1 MSYEIIKLWE
11 NTPDFHPEYNQPE
24 PNLEVH
30 PVENPRGCMVVIPG
44 GGYECVCIGHE
55 GYPLADHFN
64 RLGYYVYILTY
75 RCKPY
80 HHPCQ
85 QNDVNRAIRWAR
97 YRAKDC
103 GYDPEKIGVIGFSA
117 GGHLAMTACTKFD
130 YGTVG
135 DEIDAISCRPN
146 LGVLCYGVLTLGTPY
161 TEWGTTRHLLGEEFD
176 PALAK
181 ALSAEEMVR
190 SDMPPCFIW
199 HTAEDGLVPVQNSL
213 DFAKAIHSVGVPYEL
228 HVFPFGGHGM
238 SLAKGDPH
246 VARWAELL
254 EEFTCIV
261 WKI

>member
-1 MSYEIIKLWE
+1 MAYEIIELWE
-11 NTPDFHPEYNQPE
+11 NTPDFHPEYNQPH

-44 GGYECVCIGHE
+44 GGYEWVSFEHE
-55 GYPLADHFN
+55 GRKLAKHFTAK
-64 RLGYYVYILTY
+64 GYYVYILTY

-85 QNDVNRAIRWAR
+85 QMDVNRAVRWAR
-97 YRAKDC
+97 YRAKEC
-103 GYDPEKIGVIGFSA
+103 GYDANKIGVIGFSA

-130 YGTVG
+130 EGIAG
-135 DEIDAISCRPN
+135 DEIDAVSCRPD
-146 LGVLCYGVLTLGTPY
+146 LGVLCYGVLTLGTPH

-176 PALAK
+176 PALAHS
-181 ALSAEEMVR
+181 LSAEGAVR
-190 SDMPPCFIW
+190 PDMPPCFIW
-199 HTAEDGLVPVQNSL
+199 HTAEDSLVPVQNSL

-228 HVFPFGGHGM
+228 HVFPIGRHGL
-238 SLAKGDPH
+238 SLAEEDPH

-254 EEFTCIV
+254 EEFMCIL